1 MAIIICDID
10 DTIIRAGR
18 YPIRNH
24 IEWLNEQAK
33 THRIFLVTGR
43 PQSTRAATVRV
54 LRDAG
59 VRYNR
64 LIMNTG
70 STRESAE
77 FKNTVAQRLKGE
89 NVLVA
94 VDNDAAARRAYA
106 RAGFRTMSPGQMV
119 VKTIWNGVFSKLD

>member
-18 YPIRNH
+18 YPITNH

-33 THRIFLVTGR
+33 THRVFLVTGR
-43 PQSTRAATVRV
+43 PESTRAETVRV
-54 LRDAG
+54 LRSAG
-59 VRYNR
+59 VHYNR

-70 STRESAE
+70 STRESAQ
-77 FKNTVAQRLKGE
+77 FKDTIAQRLKDE
-89 NVLVA
+89 NVLIA
-94 VDNDAAARRAYA
+94 IDNDAAARRAYS

-119 VKTIWNGVFSKLD
+119 VKTIWNGVFSKLN